1 MTNQRTTIAH
11 NGIIYQVF
19 QTFTQNDLNGWADNV
34 AELMRDNGIIATYG
48 VRRSN
53 GRKEYM
59 LDEYA
64 NGTTGNL
71 QSLGECNE
79 AREES

>member
-1 MTNQRTTIAH
+1 MTNQRTNIAH
-11 NGIIYQVF
+11 NGIIYEVF
-19 QTFTQNDLNGWADNV
+19 QTFTLKDLEGWAENV
-34 AELMRDNGIIATYG
+34 ADLMRNNGVIATYG
-48 VRRSN
+48 VRRPN

-71 QSLGECNE
+71 K
-79 AREES
+79 AI